1 MFYNVVLTGIV
12 KNKLRTFQPK
22 KENKAQTVSNEIY
35 WFSFPGY
42 SRKLNVQMTFQ
53 GRSERLTYV

>member
-22 KENKAQTVSNEIY
+22 KENKAQTASNKFY

-53 GRSERLTYV
+53 ERSERLTYV

>member
-22 KENKAQTVSNEIY
+22 KENKAQTASNEIY

-42 SRKLNVQMTFQ
+42 SRK
-53 GRSERLTYV
+53 